1 MNHKRKTFF
10 KKLLY
15 ILSKDQK
22 KQLLILSF
30 LLLIGMIFE
39 IASLGTFIPAL
50 TVMVDPNFINQYP
63 EFKELVSFFGDP
75 TYNLIIFFGIS
86 LLVII
91 YILKSLFI
99 VFLSWRQSR
108 FVAKLSSELSKKLFV
123 GYLSLPYTFHLNK
136 NSAHLLRNI
145 QTEVNIF
152 ISVAQSTIFVSLELS
167 VMFSIAV
174 MLFIVEP
181 FGALV
186 IAFFIFVFSLIF
198 HQITKKRL
206 LNWAEDRQFHDGKTN
221 QFLIEGLS
229 AIKELKVFGRALYF
243 IKRYNDHNLKKASIM
258 EKQGTLQQV
267 PRVYLELLGIISIS
281 GLIFLMVSQGKQLI
295 ELLPTL
301 GIFVV
306 GAFRLIPSVNRVMI
320 SLQGLKSGEPV
331 VDVLYNE
338 FVLFNSY
345 NQIEDNNTIS
355 FKRSISVDNIFFSY
369 NGDKSII
376 SDVSLKIN
384 KGETIG
390 LVGKSGS
397 GKSTLI
403 DIFLGLL
410 VQDSGKIVVDD
421 VSNFNLIGSWQTQIG
436 YVPQNIY
443 LLDDSLLKNIA
454 FGIPESD
461 IDLVAV
467 NKALDV
473 AQLSEFVS
481 NLPNGL
487 DTEVGERGVRL
498 SGGQRQR
505 IGIARALYH
514 DPEILILDEATSSL
528 DSLTEE
534 AVMESV
540 FLLHGIK
547 TLVIVA
553 HRYSTLKFCDVIYK
567 LEFGKITSMGT
578 FDELI
583 NSLD

>member
-229 AIKELKVFGRALYF
+229 AIKELKVSGRALYF